1 MKAIVVGATGAV
13 GRDLVEVLCNDPRYT
28 EVRTFTRRELG
39 IENPKIRPYIVDFER
54 TEGWHDLVQGDVI
67 FSALGTSKKQAGSK
81 EAQYHIDH
89 DYQMMFAQFAKK
101 NGVRHM
107 VLVSSAG
114 ADASS
119 AFFYMKLKGEIEN
132 DMEALG
138 FEGLTIVQ
146 PPSLIRKHAKRPL
159 ETISVKALQLLNA
172 VGLFR
177 SMAPISTEIVAH
189 CMGLR
194 PALSRSAA
202 CGGSASRP
210 SAISA
215 SKRKSQIEMMRSD
228 AGRIFVPLGKNL
240 YKYLPKDIG
249 DKMLFVILR

>member
-39 IENPKIRPYIVDFER
+39 IENPKIRPYVVDFER

-89 DYQMMFAQFAKK
+89 DYQIMFAQFAKR

-119 AFFYMKLKGEIEN
+119 AFFYMKLKGIIER

-159 ETISVKALQLLNA
+159 ETISRSSTLQLLKRS
-172 VGLFR
+172 VGLSR
-177 SMAPISTEIVAH
+177 HGATTETVAH
-189 CMGLR
+189 CMAEAGAE
-194 PALSRSAA
+194 PF
-202 CGGSASRP
+202 CGVRRISKQ
-210 SAISA
+210 AI
-215 SKRKSQIEMMRSD
+215 RH
-228 AGRIFVPLGKNL
+228 FGK
-240 YKYLPKDIG
+240 
-249 DKMLFVILR
+249 

>member
-1 MKAIVVGATGAV
+1 
-13 GRDLVEVLCNDPRYT
+13 
-28 EVRTFTRRELG
+28 
-39 IENPKIRPYIVDFER
+39 
-54 TEGWHDLVQGDVI
+54 
-67 FSALGTSKKQAGSK
+67 
-81 EAQYHIDH
+81 
-89 DYQMMFAQFAKK
+89 MFAEFAKK

-189 CMGLR
+189 CMAEAGAEPFR
-194 PALSRSAA
+194 GVRRISKQ
-202 CGGSASRP
+202 
-210 SAISA
+210 AI
-215 SKRKSQIEMMRSD
+215 RH
-228 AGRIFVPLGKNL
+228 FGK
-240 YKYLPKDIG
+240 
-249 DKMLFVILR
+249 

>member
-39 IENPKIRPYIVDFER
+39 IENPKIRPYVVDFER

-89 DYQMMFAQFAKK
+89 DYQIMFAQFAKR

-119 AFFYMKLKGEIEN
+119 AFFYMKLKGIIER

-159 ETISVKALQLLNA
+159 ETISVKAFQLLNA

-177 SMAPISTEIVAH
+177 SMAPISTETVAH
-189 CMGLR
+189 CMAEAGAE
-194 PALSRSAA
+194 PF
-202 CGGSASRP
+202 CGVRRISKQ
-210 SAISA
+210 AI
-215 SKRKSQIEMMRSD
+215 RH
-228 AGRIFVPLGKNL
+228 FGK
-240 YKYLPKDIG
+240 
-249 DKMLFVILR
+249 

>member
-13 GRDLVEVLCNDPRYT
+13 GRDLVELLCHDPRYT

-39 IENPKIRPYIVDFER
+39 IENPKIHPYVVDFER

-81 EAQYHIDH
+81 EVQYHIDH
-89 DYQMMFAQFAKK
+89 DYQMMFAEFAKK

-146 PPSLIRKHAKRPL
+146 PPRSSASTRGGRSRPSPSRPSSCSTLSGSSGAWRQSPRKPSPTAWP
-159 ETISVKALQLLNA
+159 
-172 VGLFR
+172 
-177 SMAPISTEIVAH
+177 
-189 CMGLR
+189 R
-194 PALSRSAA
+194 PAPSRFAA

-215 SKRKSQIEMMRSD
+215 SKRKSQIETMRSD
-228 AGRIFVPLGKNL
+228 AGRIFC
-240 YKYLPKDIG
+240 D
-249 DKMLFVILR
+249 FR